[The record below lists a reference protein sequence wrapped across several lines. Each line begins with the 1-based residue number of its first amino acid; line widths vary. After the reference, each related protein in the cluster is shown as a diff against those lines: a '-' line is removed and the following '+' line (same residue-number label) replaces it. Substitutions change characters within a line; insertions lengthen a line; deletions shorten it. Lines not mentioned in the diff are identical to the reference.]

1 MYMFVFLREY
11 CLCMVIVKTKKTKVS
26 EIRPQNIYTKY
37 AFTLLLTNG
46 CSGLEFFLHND
57 LKIILLIVHI
67 KL

>member
-1 MYMFVFLREY
+1 MHGY
-11 CLCMVIVKTKKTKVS
+11 CKNKKTKVS

-37 AFTLLLTNG
+37 AFTLLLTDG